1 MIRSLRLLVPASI
14 LAMFLCETALLA
26 ASYLAAVYL
35 DRELD
40 PQVFLID
47 QTGWLSISAAVG
59 LILLGM
65 HFRQLYGEL
74 RINSR
79 ILLFQELS
87 LVMGGLFIAEALMT
101 YFQSRWALPRNVLF
115 PGSGI
120 ALAAVYT
127 WRVSFSSAIRNRL
140 GLQRVLFIGFPPA
153 AEQLTGYL
161 ERHPET
167 GFAPVGYLNRG
178 QAPTEARLARLGS
191 PGDLRAAI
199 EQHHPDWIVIGG
211 RHGVAAAQV
220 TDLVELRFGGVWIE
234 DVERFFERA
243 TGRVH
248 AASIR
253 SSELVLRESLLP
265 NPVNLRFQY
274 IYATLAVLL
283 AIPIVTP
290 LLGGAAL
297 ALRMVSRRPVFLREL
312 RVGLSGA
319 TFIAYRFQTGM
330 GIDRYLARVGLERWP
345 QIWNVLRG
353 EMSLV
358 GPEADRPEFSDWLN
372 QKIPSYSR
380 RLLVCPGLI
389 GWAQIHER
397 TDMAGPDAI
406 RRLEY
411 DLYYIKNLSPLLDL
425 FVVLRWFR
433 EALSFSEAD
442 RPGRGPGYNRN
453 DVRSE

>member
-1 MIRSLRLLVPASI
+1 MIRSLRLLVPASV
-14 LAMFLCETALLA
+14 LAMLLCETALIA
-26 ASYLAAVYL
+26 ASYLAAVSL

-40 PQVFLID
+40 PQVFLIE
-47 QTGWLSISAAVG
+47 QSGWMSIAAAVAV
-59 LILLGM
+59 ILLGM

-74 RINSR
+74 RIHSR

-87 LVMGGLFIAEALMT
+87 LVMGAVFIAEALMT
-101 YFQSRWALPRNVLF
+101 YFQSSWALPRNVLF
-115 PGSGI
+115 RGSGM
-120 ALAAVYT
+120 ALAAVYS
-127 WRVSFSSAIRNRL
+127 WRVLFSSAIRNRL
-140 GLQRVLFIGFPPA
+140 GLERVLFIGFPPA

-161 ERHPET
+161 EQHPET
-167 GFAPVGYLNRG
+167 GFAPVGYLDQG
-178 QAPTEARLARLGS
+178 QAPAGARLARLGS

-199 EQHHPDWIVIGG
+199 EQQHPDWIVIGG
-211 RHGVAAAQV
+211 RHGIAAAQV
-220 TDLVELRFGGVWIE
+220 NDLVELRFGGVSIE

-248 AASIR
+248 AAGIR
-253 SSELVLRESLLP
+253 PSQLVVRESLLP
-265 NPVNLRFQY
+265 NPLNLRFQS

-283 AIPIVTP
+283 AIPIVVP

-297 ALRMVSRRPVFLREL
+297 AMRMVSRRPVFFREL
-312 RVGLSGA
+312 RVGFGGA
-319 TFIAYRFQTGM
+319 TFTVYRFHTGG
-330 GIDRYLARVGLERWP
+330 GIDRYFARLGLDRLP

-358 GPEADRPEFSDWLN
+358 GPEADRPEFADRLN
-372 QKIPSYSR
+372 QRIPCYSR
-380 RLLVCPGLI
+380 RLMVHPGLI

-397 TDMAGPDAI
+397 VDRSGPDAI

-433 EALSFSEAD
+433 EALTFREAD
-442 RPGRGPGYNRN
+442 RPRNGPGYN
-453 DVRSE
+453 